1 MKIIEKDSSKVED
14 KLKAIEN
21 KFLREDSSSAIEM
34 ESERQSDK
42 KDSKKED
49 KKSKT
54 ATIAETEEEDDDQEE
69 IDDAEEEIDDQQDAE
84 LAKELDEM
92 KTAAGVKVTTTAPVN
107 EFTNSVRVA
116 AGLKQEKYYDRL
128 D

>member
-1 MKIIEKDSSKVED
+1 MLGLTDQTMEEWRFKCYKCKDPEH
-14 KLKAIEN
+14 
-21 KFLREDSSSAIEM
+21 
-34 ESERQSDK
+34 
-42 KDSKKED
+42 
-49 KKSKT
+49 
-54 ATIAETEEEDDDQEE
+54 ETELTLDNLKDTVIMSPELYEKTYGSSDQEE

-116 AGLKQEKYYDRL
+116 AGLK
-128 D
+128 